1 MRPPL
6 SCRTQKLGE
15 QHAFEETAS
24 RTVSGASRL
33 GLFVFLLCLSSGTLT
48 QRASG
53 GQNPNGAKKQ
63 GRPVRVVSIRFGQF
77 GGTIESYW
85 PRLEVREGQATLT
98 ESWFGE
104 PQNRPRNVRNVKVRV
119 DLTGNH
125 WQEFQ
130 ALVNRDE
137 LLALPDRTSCA
148 SCADGIDEFVEVE
161 FSDHVKKSVS
171 YAGGR
176 APTQLKELSVKLK
189 ALQEKL
195 QNELPPGQNRPW

>member
-1 MRPPL
+1 ML
-6 SCRTQKLGE
+6 SRK
-15 QHAFEETAS
+15 TAS
-24 RTVSGASRL
+24 RTIAGASRL

-53 GQNPNGAKKQ
+53 GQKPNGTKKQ
-63 GRPVRVVSIRFGQF
+63 GKPVRVVSIRFGQF

-119 DLTGNH
+119 DLSGNH

-130 ALVNRDE
+130 AQVNRDE

-171 YAGGR
+171 YAEGR

>member
-1 MRPPL
+1 ML
-6 SCRTQKLGE
+6 SRK
-15 QHAFEETAS
+15 TAS
-24 RTVSGASRL
+24 RTITGASRL
-33 GLFVFLLCLSSGTLT
+33 GLFVFLLCLSSVMLT
-48 QRASG
+48 QRASS
-53 GQNPNGAKKQ
+53 GQKPNGAKKQ
-63 GRPVRVVSIRFGQF
+63 GKPVRVVSIRFGQY

-98 ESWFGE
+98 QSWFGE
-104 PQNRPRNVRNVKVRV
+104 PQNRPRNVRNVEVRV
-119 DLTGNH
+119 DLSGNH

-176 APTQLKELSVKLK
+176 APTQLKELSVKLQ

-195 QNELPPGQNRPW
+195 QNELPPGQNRP

>member
-1 MRPPL
+1 MPSR
-6 SCRTQKLGE
+6 K
-15 QHAFEETAS
+15 TAS
-24 RTVSGASRL
+24 RTIAGASRL
-33 GLFVFLLCLSSGTLT
+33 GLIVFLLCLSSGTMT

-53 GQNPNGAKKQ
+53 GQKPNGAKKQ
-63 GRPVRVVSIRFGQF
+63 GKPVRVVSIRFGQF

-98 ESWFGE
+98 QLWFGE
-104 PQNRPRNVRNVKVRV
+104 PQNRPRDVRDVKVRG
-119 DLTGNH
+119 DLSGKH
-125 WQEFQ
+125 WQEIQ

-171 YAGGR
+171 YGEGR
-176 APTQLKELSVKLK
+176 APTQLRELSVKLK

-195 QNELPPGQNRPW
+195 QNELPPGQDRPGPD

>member
-1 MRPPL
+1 MP
-6 SCRTQKLGE
+6 
-15 QHAFEETAS
+15 S
-24 RTVSGASRL
+24 RTSTSGTIAGASCS
-33 GLFVFLLCLSSGTLT
+33 GLFAVLLCLSSATMT

-53 GQNPNGAKKQ
+53 GQKQDEAKKQ
-63 GRPVRVVSIRFGQF
+63 SKPERVVSIRFGQF

-98 ESWFGE
+98 QLWFGE
-104 PQNRPRNVRNVKVRV
+104 PQNRPRDVRDVKVRA
-119 DLTGNH
+119 DLSGKH
-125 WQEFQ
+125 WQEIQ

-148 SCADGIDEFVEVE
+148 SCKDGIDEFVEVE

-171 YAGGR
+171 YAHGR
-176 APTQLKELSVKLK
+176 APTKLKELSVKLK

-195 QNELPPGQNRPW
+195 QNELPRGLQSNIYF